1 MHVHVRVPVSV
12 PHIIHSLL
20 VLVCAMS
27 VEAKNTK
34 SLPPHTVSLSH
45 VQMDFARM
53 YIGVCRRSRDRKR
66 WETGRL
72 SDGEGKGGGGREIAR
87 ETLNLINAAEHH
99 EEREI
104 ERAQLHYDQGVSL
117 PLSLSSN
124 PSY

>member
-1 MHVHVRVPVSV
+1 MRT
-12 PHIIHSLL
+12 
-20 VLVCAMS
+20 
-27 VEAKNTK
+27 TK